1 MRSSTRQAMAG
12 IDEGV
17 VELNADDQDEF
28 TEGIMEVHDPLVL
41 GSAWPS
47 CNF

>member
-1 MRSSTRQAMAG
+1 MAG

-28 TEGIMEVHDPLVL
+28 TEGTQLSWHSDSLKYTLLHTIF
-41 GSAWPS
+41 A
-47 CNF
+47 